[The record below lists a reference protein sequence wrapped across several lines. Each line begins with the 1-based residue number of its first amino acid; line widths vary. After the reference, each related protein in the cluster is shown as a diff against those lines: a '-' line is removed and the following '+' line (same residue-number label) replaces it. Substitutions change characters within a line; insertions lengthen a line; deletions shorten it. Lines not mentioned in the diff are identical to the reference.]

1 MIKFDTSQFIKVLT
15 DTQKYTLGY
24 VDGLKASESVLAE
37 KLANIAKGSLE
48 SYLDTMASMN
58 PEMLH
63 HIYEWGMAGN
73 KSGRLFN
80 FTVKEKGKKRIIAGA
95 LRQSTSVQPG
105 SNEPFYNKAT
115 VMESGQDVI
124 ITPRSGSVL
133 RFYDNG
139 QEVFTSA
146 PVYVANPGGDYV
158 QGSFERTTKE
168 YFDVV
173 FSQSVLTSVGFWKE
187 LKKNREFKRAVRSG
201 GYNNGYKAAK
211 RTVAKVPGGERIGV

>member
-1 MIKFDTSQFIKVLT
+1 MIKFDTTQFIKVLT

-24 VDGLKASESVLAE
+24 VEGLKASESVLSQKMAE
-37 KLANIAKGSLE
+37 IAKASLE

-63 HIYEWGMAGN
+63 HIYEWGMTGS
-73 KSGRLFN
+73 KSSRLFN
-80 FTVKEKGKKRIIAGA
+80 FIIKEKGNKRIIAGA
-95 LRQSTSVQPG
+95 LTQSTSIQQG
-105 SNEPFYNKAT
+105 SNEPFYNKAKI
-115 VMESGQDVI
+115 MESGQDLTI
-124 ITPRSGSVL
+124 APRSGSVL

-146 PVYVANPGGDYV
+146 PVYVANPGGDQV
-158 QGSFERTTKE
+158 QGSFERVTKE

-173 FSQSVLTSVGFWKE
+173 FSQSVLTSAGFWKE
-187 LKKNREFKRAVRSG
+187 LKRNREFKRGVRSG